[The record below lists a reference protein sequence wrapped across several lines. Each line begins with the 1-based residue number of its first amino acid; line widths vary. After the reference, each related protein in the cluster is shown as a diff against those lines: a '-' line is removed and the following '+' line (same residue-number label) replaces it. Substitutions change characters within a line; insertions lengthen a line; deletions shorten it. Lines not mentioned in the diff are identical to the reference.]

1 MTDDVSAKLEE
12 LHAEIKALR
21 HEQAVTR
28 RIVST
33 AAMRHH
39 WARHLV
45 SDLETNPRTQY
56 KVHLYGVIY
65 WLINFPAIVY
75 LFFGQPNL
83 LDQARHLHH
92 LGLFDLRELR
102 DGLRGHVS
110 GHGGLRR

>member
-1 MTDDVSAKLEE
+1 MADDVSAKLEE

-45 SDLETNPRTQY
+45 TDLETNPRTQY

-65 WLINFPAIVY
+65 WLINFRQSSTCFSASRIYGPSWASSS
-75 LFFGQPNL
+75 P
-83 LDQARHLHH
+83 
-92 LGLFDLRELR
+92 
-102 DGLRGHVS
+102 
-110 GHGGLRR
+110 